1 MAQDWYYQLLGE
13 ETGPISFESLRDLVR
28 EGHLNSDDE
37 VRSSDSG
44 WMKAA
49 QVPDL
54 FAPGS
59 IPEPEEATDHDLDLL
74 LSAPSSGPTR
84 RSSNRQGLEQAK
96 ANAARNAEE
105 WFYKLLGQEVG
116 PTSHDDIVEQI
127 QLGSLQGEDLV
138 RVGREGSWQPLSS
151 YQQFTALL
159 AQMKP
164 KPEWYC
170 RILGQVLGPMMFD
183 ELQHMA
189 VSSSLNADDEVRFGE
204 SGPWQRAQQTRE
216 LKFQVAPATKAPVKL
231 STHAPFGEAARRKE
245 WYYEIL
251 GQQLGPISF
260 EELAKAVADGSLQ
273 LEDKARRGNTAAWGL
288 VLNVPGLI
296 SVEQKSAYLAAKQAA
311 ARPKPVAPTAAG
323 LAPSSTMPAPPNGPV
338 SPGQVTP
345 AGAIPTPAAKAPSA
359 SSSSSATPV
368 QPPAPKP
375 TVAATAPSLPP
386 PSSPPRT
393 PPPPPPM
400 PMNRPASSAATF
412 RPPAK
417 RGSSG
422 GRLKINPKILGAI
435 VGVLLLGG
443 AILAMPML
451 GISFGGQ
458 PGLKEYAK
466 VKVIWEEAQ
475 SLQKKNAGFSDWEQ
489 FGRKH
494 SSEVKQLEKEIT
506 DQSPGATK
514 RLLQLMYFCTKN
526 HLPAIMT
533 NGDAMRYKAMERDMK
548 EAEKLAGPVKK

>member
-13 ETGPISFESLRDLVR
+13 ETGPISFESLQDLVR
-28 EGHLNSDDE
+28 EGHLNADDD
-37 VRSSDSG
+37 VRSSESG

-54 FAPGS
+54 FAPGT
-59 IPEPEEATDHDLDLL
+59 IPEPEEATDLDLDLL
-74 LSAPSSGPTR
+74 LSVSSSGPAR
-84 RSSNRQGLEQAK
+84 RSSNRQALEKAK
-96 ANAARNAEE
+96 ADAARNAEE

-116 PTSHDDIVEQI
+116 PVSHDDIAEQI

-138 RVGREGSWQPLSS
+138 RTGHDGDWRPLSS
-151 YQQFTALL
+151 YAQFADKLAL
-159 AQMKP
+159 MRP

-189 VSSSLNADDEVRFGE
+189 GSSSLNVDDEVRFGE
-204 SGPWQRAQQTRE
+204 SGPWQRAQLTRG
-216 LKFQVAPATKAPVKL
+216 LKFAAAPTTKAPPKQ

-273 LEDKARRGNTAAWGL
+273 MEDKARRGATAAWGL

-296 SVEQKSAYLAAKQAA
+296 SVEQKAAYLAAKQAA
-311 ARPKPVAPTAAG
+311 ARPKPVASTAA
-323 LAPSSTMPAPPNGPV
+323 
-338 SPGQVTP
+338 
-345 AGAIPTPAAKAPSA
+345 APSA
-359 SSSSSATPV
+359 SPTASPATSAPSSATPTQTPV
-368 QPPAPKP
+368 PKP
-375 TVAATAPSLPP
+375 TVAAAVPP
-386 PSSPPRT
+386 PPPPPPR
-393 PPPPPPM
+393 PASPPPPM
-400 PMNRPASSAATF
+400 PMNRPASTAPTF

-417 RGSSG
+417 RGGSG
-422 GRLKINPKILGAI
+422 GGLKFNPKILGAI

-443 AILAMPML
+443 AIFAMPLL

-458 PGLKEYAK
+458 PGLEEYAK
-466 VKVIWEEAQ
+466 VKVIWDEAQ
-475 SLQKKNAGFSDWEQ
+475 ALHKKKSGISDWED
-489 FGRKH
+489 FGKKH
-494 SSEVKQLEKEIT
+494 SSEVKKLEKEIT
-506 DQSPGATK
+506 DQSPGSTK

-533 NGDAMRYKAMERDMK
+533 DGNAMRYKAMERDMK